1 MAVDVQIGS
10 IETRLSAA
18 DPEVLRTPQ
27 LMAAIVAMAKQE
39 LERDRQLE
47 DRREA
52 DMAPSPGGRRR

>member
-52 DMAPSPGGRRR
+52 DMAPSPGRRRR